1 MRIESSSNILKM
13 KLMKTNT
20 DFARHL
26 GRFFTYYLPH
36 ERNLSPNTIES
47 YREAFVQ
54 LVCYYRDVLSI
65 KVEKFTLNKLTRENI
80 QKFLDWLIYEHKC
93 SIATRNY
100 RLAAIHS
107 FVYYLQYEDVGR
119 MDEWQKITSIK
130 AMKKESPILNY
141 LTLDGIRLLLEQP
154 DAKSRKG
161 LRHLAML
168 GLMYETGCRVQEL
181 IDLMPESL
189 RISSKPYS
197 ISIYGKG
204 RKTRIVP
211 LFEEQLTILR
221 KYMDVYRLNDDK
233 SRKNPLFFNSRGEKL
248 TRAGVTFILK
258 RYVDMARIQNPSL
271 IPENVSCHTLRHSRA
286 MALLQSGVNLVYIK
300 SILGHESLQT
310 TDVYARADSKQKRE
324 ALERAYQDVL
334 PEVKS
339 SREWENNQDLLDWL
353 DSLKN

>member
-1 MRIESSSNILKM
+1 
-13 KLMKTNT
+13 MKTNT

-54 LVCYYRDVLSI
+54 LVSYYRDVLSI
-65 KVEKFTLNKLTRENI
+65 KVEKFTLNKLNRENI

-353 DSLKN
+353 DSLKH